1 MLSLKKQIKKIK
13 FVELFLILWRHKKK
27 WFINNS
33 KKLYG
38 HAKKNNQSSLGIY
51 FIYKMLWTEL
61 FFLKE
66 KNESAKE
73 YGYMLPNRA
82 MSDSDVISKHYRGDY
97 KFELMDAF
105 SPNINMWSKFF
116 LLNDLYAKK
125 IKYLEIGVFEGRSS
139 VYVLENLQNAICYF
153 VDPLQPYDEMTDS
166 TGQDDFNKIYDNFTA
181 NIKPFDSRATLYRKT
196 SDSFFLNNTDKFD
209 LIYID
214 GSHFGDDVYK
224 DAINA
229 FDSLNKKG
237 FIIFD
242 DFFWF
247 FFDTVEENPL
257 GGIFKFIVE
266 NNNHLKI
273 KYVSNQLIIQ
283 KK

>member
-1 MLSLKKQIKKIK
+1 MPSLKKYIKKIK
-13 FVELFLILWRHKKK
+13 FVDLFLILWRHKKK

-33 KKLYG
+33 KKLWG

-82 MSDSDVISKHYRGDY
+82 MSDFDVINKHYIGDY

-105 SPNINMWSKFF
+105 SPNINMWAKFF
-116 LLNDLYAKK
+116 MINNLHTKK
-125 IKYLEIGVFEGRSS
+125 TKYLEIGVFEGRSS
-139 VYVLENLQNAICYF
+139 VYVLENLQNTTCHF
-153 VDPLQPYDEMTDS
+153 VDPLKSYDEMTDS
-166 TGQDDFNKIYDNFTA
+166 TGQDDFNKIYSNFIL
-181 NIKPFDSRATLYRKT
+181 NIKPFDGRVTFHRKT
-196 SDSFFLNNTDKFD
+196 SDSFFHNNTEKFD
-209 LIYID
+209 LVYID
-214 GSHFGDDVYK
+214 GSHFGKDVYR
-224 DAINA
+224 DAVNA
-229 FDSLNKKG
+229 FNCLNKKG

-247 FFDTVEENPL
+247 FFDTVDENPL

-266 NNNHLKI
+266 NKNLLKI

>member
-116 LLNDLYAKK
+116 MINNLHTKK
-125 IKYLEIGVFEGRSS
+125 TKYLEIGVFEGRSS
-139 VYVLENLQNAICYF
+139 VYILENLQNAICHF

-166 TGQDDFNKIYDNFTA
+166 TGQDDFHKTYDNFTS
-181 NIKPFDSRATLYRKT
+181 NIELFDSRATLHRKT
-196 SDSFFLNNTDKFD
+196 SDSFFLNNTEKFD